1 MPTKSGSP
9 PPKDTNNP
17 KWGYLVM
24 QQQLKLMN
32 KRFIKV
38 MSGMTGIKTKM
49 DSLQN
54 GLDRRGLKEN
64 NLRDE
69 LIHIQKN
76 L

>member
-1 MPTKSGSP
+1 MSTKSGSP
-9 PPKDTNNP
+9 PPPKDRNNP
-17 KWGYLVM
+17 KLGYLIM

-49 DSLQN
+49 ASLQN

-64 NLRDE
+64 NL
-69 LIHIQKN
+69 
-76 L
+76 

>member
-1 MPTKSGSP
+1 MSTKSGSP
-9 PPKDTNNP
+9 PPKDRNNP
-17 KWGYLVM
+17 KCGYLIM

-49 DSLQN
+49 ANLQN
-54 GLDRRGLKEN
+54 RLDRRGLKEN
-64 NLRDE
+64 NLQDE
-69 LIHIQKN
+69 LIH

>member
-1 MPTKSGSP
+1 
-9 PPKDTNNP
+9 
-17 KWGYLVM
+17 M